1 MNKFMILFFINIL
14 VSCSVGE
21 EYKSSD
27 FLSTDNVK
35 NTLKISD
42 NNNSSINYNW
52 FEIFNDNDLNTLLKT
67 ALNDNFS
74 IKQGIERL
82 KQSRY
87 QLNIQSKQF
96 YPKIN
101 SENDYSFSKTNND
114 KNRVS
119 NINNFKVGFDFSWEI
134 DIWGKSEN
142 ITEQYLQ
149 ILKSSQ
155 YSLLNIKTVLT
166 AELILNYLELRTA
179 QEKLR
184 ITNKNLKIQDDILK
198 SIKDKYLSGA
208 ETLLALN
215 QAEFVVEKTKQLIPE
230 YNLEIEN
237 YKNAIAVLLGVL
249 PQNLPINI
257 NNSNNK
263 IIAKPF
269 KYSVQELYELPL
281 NVIHSRPDILSIEA
295 NIRKQNAII
304 NQAIAELYPS
314 INLDMALNFVNS
326 SGRNLFNS
334 NSQVYSYSPTIGVP
348 IWNWNQLK
356 NNVELQKSVKEE
368 YLLNYN
374 EALLTA
380 LLDLKNAI
388 TSVEQ
393 AYKTN
398 SHTLKALEKMK
409 NILTLTKNKF
419 DAGLIEFTDLAQA
432 EQDLLDAQLNAV
444 ESNATIIKNITAF
457 YKATGGGYNMK

>member
-1 MNKFMILFFINIL
+1 M
-14 VSCSVGE
+14 
-21 EYKSSD
+21 
-27 FLSTDNVK
+27 
-35 NTLKISD
+35 
-42 NNNSSINYNW
+42 
-52 FEIFNDNDLNTLLKT
+52 
-67 ALNDNFS
+67 
-74 IKQGIERL
+74 
-82 KQSRY
+82 
-87 QLNIQSKQF
+87 
-96 YPKIN
+96 
-101 SENDYSFSKTNND
+101 
-114 KNRVS
+114 
-119 NINNFKVGFDFSWEI
+119 
-134 DIWGKSEN
+134 
-142 ITEQYLQ
+142 
-149 ILKSSQ
+149 
-155 YSLLNIKTVLT
+155 
-166 AELILNYLELRTA
+166 ELRTA

-269 KYSVQELYELPL
+269 KYSVQKLYELPL

-356 NNVELQKSVKEE
+356 NNVELQKSIKEE

-398 SHTLKALEKMK
+398 SHTLMALEKMK